1 MKILKVRSIEKV
13 VVGDYPFAEQLRNE
27 LVPLLENFDM
37 TKDVGHTNVK
47 AVHTGWQWEKDNWHV
62 KKLKR
67 FIGNEI
73 RNNYPPM
80 YDLSD
85 IGERDILCGDMW
97 ANIYNKGDY
106 ADSHNHRPAYYS
118 FVYFLKTK
126 WYDSSLVFSD
136 SGQKVRPKE
145 GRYVIFSAQ
154 TFHHVPKHKFDD
166 TRITLAGNYIVSEKP
181 YSGGLG

>member
-1 MKILKVRSIEKV
+1 MLKVKQIV
-13 VVGDYPFAEQLRNE
+13 PILIDDYPWHQDLKDSI
-27 LVPLLENFDM
+27 VPLLENYPD
-37 TKDVGHTNVK
+37 KQNRVTNVK
-47 AVHTGWQWEKDNWHV
+47 ATMTEWEWGTDNPKVHRLQIY
-62 KKLKR
+62 LL
-67 FIGNEI
+67 NEI
-73 RNNYPPM
+73 KKFFSIGCYNDNGRNADPEGMRLVNF
-80 YDLSD
+80 
-85 IGERDILCGDMW
+85 W

-126 WYDSSLVFSD
+126 WYNSSLVFSD

-166 TRITLAGNYIVSEKP
+166 TRITLAGNYIVSEKS